1 MNKTTNRR
9 RLLALAPVARRCD
22 IPRAMTDRPIDVLA
36 HNRDAWDCEVARGN
50 RWTVPVT
57 SEQIAAARRGEWEV
71 VLTPTRPVPRAWFGD
86 LAGTRVLALA
96 SGGGQQV
103 PILAAAGARV
113 TVLDNSPGQLGRDCE
128 VAERDGLE
136 IRTELG
142 VMHDLSRFADGGF
155 DLIFHPCSNGFA
167 PEVRPV
173 WRECHRVLR
182 PGGRLLAGFA
192 NPVLYLFDEEADLR
206 GELIVKHRIPYADVT
221 ALDSAAVAKRIEAGE
236 PLQYGH
242 TLDDQIGG
250 QIEAGFRIEGFF
262 EDGFPETT
270 LDRYLPSFIATL
282 AVKPASS

>member
-1 MNKTTNRR
+1 MGEPT
-9 RLLALAPVARRCD
+9 P
-22 IPRAMTDRPIDVLA
+22 TDVIIW
-36 HNRDAWDCEVARGN
+36 NRDAWDREVARGN

-57 SEQIAAARRGEWEV
+57 TEQIDAARRGEWEV
-71 VLTPTRPVPRAWFGD
+71 VLTPVKPVPRTWFGD
-86 LAGTRVLALA
+86 FRGRDVLALA

-103 PILAAAGARV
+103 PILAAAGGRV
-113 TVLDNSPGQLGRDCE
+113 TVIDNSPAQLARDRE
-128 VAERDGLE
+128 VAERDRLE

-142 VMHDLSRFADGGF
+142 QMHDLSRFADASF
-155 DLIFHPCSNGFA
+155 DLIFHPCSNTFA

-173 WRECHRVLR
+173 WRECFRVLR

-206 GELIVKHRIPYADVT
+206 GELIVRYRIPYADLT
-221 ALDSAAVAKRIEAGE
+221 SLDRETLEKRLATGE

-250 QIEAGFRIEGFF
+250 QIDAGFRIEGFF

-270 LDRYLPSFIATL
+270 LDRHIKTFVATL
-282 AVKPASS
+282 AVRPG